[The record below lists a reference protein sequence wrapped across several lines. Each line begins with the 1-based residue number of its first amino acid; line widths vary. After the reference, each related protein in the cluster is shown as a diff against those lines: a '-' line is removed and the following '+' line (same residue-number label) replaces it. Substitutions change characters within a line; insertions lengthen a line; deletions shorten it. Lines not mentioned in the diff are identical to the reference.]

1 MRPALLVL
9 ATLLFATADARA
21 DEPIAVL
28 VGPSG
33 PELLRRV
40 EGQLAD
46 LEWRFVHRPAGSV
59 PTLAQAFSV
68 GEQEH
73 ARVVATFE
81 ETNDAI
87 VLEVVDVPERRRF
100 TRRFE
105 GGSATA
111 RREETAV
118 VLRSSLVAIGLGGEI
133 GVQVPEAS
141 PPPAPPPPA
150 ASAPPAPEAPSPSHG
165 LGLDLAVL
173 GQMAFDGLAGPSL
186 GPGGRI
192 GLWRKRLALGLVTT
206 FGWPRTIH
214 ATDVDLVVTR
224 STVAFRAGGSVYE
237 RPHAKLVLA
246 ASMGV
251 EVLGRITSSTAGAL
265 VATDRARR
273 AYALASAEATLQLFP
288 GRGRRLGL
296 ELGAGIDVPMSQ
308 PTFTVAQGDVDR
320 VVASAWWV
328 EPRASIGLVI
338 RTEAGPAEPGR

>member
-9 ATLLFATADARA
+9 ATLFCVAAEARA
-21 DEPIAVL
+21 DEPVAVL

-33 PELLRRV
+33 PELLHRV

-46 LEWRFVHRPAGSV
+46 LEWRFVHRPAGSAG
-59 PTLAQAFSV
+59 TLAAAFAL
-68 GEQEH
+68 GESQH
-73 ARVVATFE
+73 ARVVATLE
-81 ETNDAI
+81 ETSDAI
-87 VLEVVDVPERRRF
+87 VLDVVDVPERRRF

-111 RREETAV
+111 RREEAAV

-133 GVQVPEAS
+133 GVQVPTA
-141 PPPAPPPPA
+141 APPPPPPPT
-150 ASAPPAPEAPSPSHG
+150 APQAPVADAPSPSRG

-192 GLWRKRLALGLVTT
+192 GLWRKRLALGVVTT
-206 FGWPRTIH
+206 FGWPRTIR

-224 STVAFRAGGSVYE
+224 STVAFRVAGAVYE
-237 RPHAKLVLA
+237 RPHVRLVVGG
-246 ASMGV
+246 SMGV

-265 VATDRARR
+265 VATDRTRR
-273 AYALASAEATLQLFP
+273 AYALASADVSLQLFP

-296 ELGAGIDVPMSQ
+296 ELGAGVDVPMSQ
-308 PTFTVAQGDVDR
+308 PTFSVAQGEVER

-328 EPRASIGLVI
+328 EPKASVGLVV
-338 RTEAGPAEPGR
+338 RTDVGATERGR

>member
-1 MRPALLVL
+1 MRPILLVF
-9 ATLLFATADARA
+9 ATLLFVAVEARA
-21 DEPIAVL
+21 DEPVAVL

-33 PELLRRV
+33 PELLHRV

-46 LEWRFVHRPAGSV
+46 LEWRFVHRPAGSAG
-59 PTLAQAFSV
+59 TLAAAFAL
-68 GEQEH
+68 GESQH
-73 ARVVATFE
+73 ARVVATLE
-81 ETNDAI
+81 ETSDAI
-87 VLEVVDVPERRRF
+87 VLDVVDVPERRRF

-111 RREETAV
+111 RREEAAV

-133 GVQVPEAS
+133 GVQVPAV
-141 PPPAPPPPA
+141 APPPPPVPNE
-150 ASAPPAPEAPSPSHG
+150 PPPEAPPPRSSS

-192 GLWRKRLALGLVTT
+192 GLWRKRLSLAVVTT
-206 FGWPRTIH
+206 FGWPRTIR

-224 STVAFRAGGSVYE
+224 STVAFRVAGAVYE
-237 RPHAKLVLA
+237 RPHVRVVVGG
-246 ASMGV
+246 SMGV

-265 VATDRARR
+265 VATDRTRR
-273 AYALASAEATLQLFP
+273 AYALASADVTLQLFP

-296 ELGAGIDVPMSQ
+296 ELGAGVDVPMSQ
-308 PTFTVAQGDVDR
+308 PTFSVAQGEVER

-328 EPRASIGLVI
+328 EPKASVGLVV
-338 RTEAGPAEPGR
+338 RTDVGATERGR

>member
-1 MRPALLVL
+1 MRPILLVF
-9 ATLLFATADARA
+9 ATLFFVAGEARA
-21 DEPIAVL
+21 EEPVAVL

-46 LEWRFVHRPAGSV
+46 LEWRFVHRPAGSAG
-59 PTLAQAFSV
+59 TLAAAFAL
-68 GEQEH
+68 GESEH

-81 ETNDAI
+81 ETSDAI
-87 VLEVVDVPERRRF
+87 VLDVVDVPERRRF

-105 GGSATA
+105 GGSTTA
-111 RREETAV
+111 RREEAAV

-133 GVQVPEAS
+133 GVQVPAV
-141 PPPAPPPPA
+141 APPPPPVPNE
-150 ASAPPAPEAPSPSHG
+150 PPPEAPPPRSSS

-192 GLWRKRLALGLVTT
+192 GLWRKRLSLAVVTT
-206 FGWPRTIH
+206 FGWPRTIR

-224 STVAFRAGGSVYE
+224 STVAFRVAGAVYE
-237 RPHAKLVLA
+237 RPHVRVVVGG
-246 ASMGV
+246 SMGV

-265 VATDRARR
+265 VATDRTRR
-273 AYALASAEATLQLFP
+273 AYALASADVTLQLFP

-296 ELGAGIDVPMSQ
+296 ELGAGVDVPMSQ
-308 PTFTVAQGDVDR
+308 PTFSVAQGEVER

-328 EPRASIGLVI
+328 EPKASVGLVV
-338 RTEAGPAEPGR
+338 RTDVGATERGR